1 MNVFTFMF
9 CYIPFFASFLFC
21 IKLKYKRIFHLN
33 LDSKTK
39 DHLTEIEI
47 LKNKTADKDDKI
59 TVAPHDTQ
67 KRVSNSVTFIV
78 TGILCGIMGLIT
90 LSLLIVYLRRKMT
103 RKKSN
108 NYKETEKPRYVNCQ
122 IIFGMNFCNVVKT
135 LNNFSIK
142 TTHLFM

>member
-1 MNVFTFMF
+1 MF
-9 CYIPFFASFLFC
+9 LLSCFVIFRFLFFFLC
-21 IKLKYKRIFHLN
+21 CVMLKYKNIFHLN
-33 LDSKTK
+33 LDTK
-39 DHLTEIEI
+39 PEDHLTEIET

-67 KRVSNSVTFIV
+67 KRVVSNSVTFIV

-90 LSLLIVYLRRKMT
+90 LSLLIVYLRKKMT

-108 NYKETEKPRYVNCQ
+108 NYKETERPRYVNYQ